1 MTLIQTH
8 IDFKACNLPCT
19 IIYLTLWDLVPKSVY
34 LGSTLRLVIG
44 QEVVVEFRTV
54 ELARKRLGRG
64 GVGLGRKAVVGGCGQ
79 TPSAS
84 DSLWRLFTGAIDW
97 RLLRET
103 LVRKKVGLDRVLSS
117 RRLGCRR
124 ATHISQKKALQYRTQ
139 VYFPFDRDLI

>member
-1 MTLIQTH
+1 M
-8 IDFKACNLPCT
+8 
-19 IIYLTLWDLVPKSVY
+19 
-34 LGSTLRLVIG
+34 
-44 QEVVVEFRTV
+44 VEFRTV

-84 DSLWRLFTGAIDW
+84 DRLWRLFTGAIDW